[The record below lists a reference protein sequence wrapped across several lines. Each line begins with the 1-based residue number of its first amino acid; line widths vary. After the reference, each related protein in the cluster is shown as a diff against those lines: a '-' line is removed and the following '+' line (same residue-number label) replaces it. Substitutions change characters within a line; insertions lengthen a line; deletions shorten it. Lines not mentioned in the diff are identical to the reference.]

1 MTTIDAFP
9 ETATQTVDQPVR
21 LSLIVHPPADRASD
35 KVFLAKL
42 VRERL
47 LEILDFD
54 GLMGT
59 AYEDDAELAT
69 RLTVDDVEIVREY
82 RVTEQKELPE
92 RIAEHLQQLLAEV
105 PEEDRPDAP
114 VRALLFGTDTWDNGV
129 FFADFPELILANGRR
144 LDWIELFEKV
154 GGEAGASMDEFTPD
168 MTDAFGPVGHGD
180 WLLVDLDAGMAFGSD
195 SGITD
200 RPLKQG
206 GVIDGIDD
214 NLFEIE
220 QTQVSQLKQGD
231 SYRWGNDTEW
241 VPISEVREEGDDIIV
256 VDLDGDEASFDRS
269 VGVLRL
275 RQPEQEGDE

>member
-9 ETATQTVDQPVR
+9 ETAAVTIDQPVR
-21 LSLIVHPPADRASD
+21 LFLTVHPPADRASD

-54 GLMGT
+54 GMLGA

-69 RLTVDDVEIVREY
+69 RLTLDDVEIVREY
-82 RVTEQKELPE
+82 RVSEQKELPE
-92 RIAEHLQQLLAEV
+92 RIAEHLNKLLAEV
-105 PEEDRPDAP
+105 PEDERPEAP

-129 FFADFPELILANGRR
+129 FFADFPDLILANGCR
-144 LDWIELFEKV
+144 LDWSELFEKV
-154 GGEAGASMDEFTPD
+154 GGERGASMEDFTPG

-180 WLLVDLDAGMAFGSD
+180 WLLVDLDAGMTFGSD
-195 SGITD
+195 SGIVD

-206 GVIDGIDD
+206 GTIDGVDDCLFQID
-214 NLFEIE
+214 E
-220 QTQVSQLKQGD
+220 TQVSQLKQGD
-231 SYRWGNDTEW
+231 SYRWANDTEW
-241 VPISEVREEGDDIIV
+241 VPIREVREEGDDIIV

-275 RQPEQEGDE
+275 RPEQEGQE